1 MRSRF
6 KPTLTWSLLILLVAA
21 MFIPVPYVMT
31 SPGPVFNTIGEVND
45 IELISISGTQ
55 TYPTEGELDMTT
67 VSEFG
72 GPQDGLDM
80 FQAIWGWI
88 SPDRKVVPRESV
100 YPEGQTAEENA
111 ARNIEAFSTS
121 QSYAI
126 AAAMK
131 YLDEPVNEQVIVT
144 SVGADTP
151 AEDNL
156 RAGDEIL
163 AVDGVAMTT
172 PEQVV
177 EAVRSKPIGTDLTFS
192 VVRSGTNLEVVV
204 TSSNRVDDPATEQD
218 EAKIPYI
225 GIGID
230 VYYSAEFE
238 IEFGVTGVG
247 GPSAGTMFAI
257 GIIDK
262 LTPGALTQ
270 GKIIAGTGTIDP
282 DGNVGDIEL
291 LEDRQIVESWD
302 AKYGKSYLR
311 DEIEEL
317 SEKLEVHP
325 AIRCAGFVTS
335 LKPERLDE
343 LERRCAEIEE
353 MYGISLEI
361 LTFEE
366 WVEEQFKRA
375 LEEEVT
381 SKQELATDWI
391 KAYVESLAQKR
402 QDIAPID
409 EPCYQWLLTLN
420 NILNEN
426 SPDIQNL

>member
-31 SPGPVFNTIGEVND
+31 APGPVFNTIGEVNE

-88 SPDRKVVPRESV
+88 SPERKVVPRESV
-100 YPEGQTAEENA
+100 YPEGQTAAENA
-111 ARNIEAFSTS
+111 ARNVEAFSTS

-131 YLDEPVNEQVIVT
+131 YLEEPVNEQVIVT
-144 SVGADTP
+144 SVGVDTP
-151 AEDNL
+151 AQDKL

-163 AVDGVAMTT
+163 AVDGVQMTT

-177 EAVRSKPIGTDLTFS
+177 DAVRSKPIGTDLTFS
-192 VVRSGTNLEVVV
+192 VIRSGTNLDVVV

-230 VYYSAEFE
+230 VYYSAEFD
-238 IEFGVTGVG
+238 IDFGVTGVG
-247 GPSAGTMFAI
+247 GPSAGMMFAI

-282 DGNVGDIEL
+282 DGNVGEIGGIQQKLIGARDAGAVLFLAPQGNCDDVKGHIPEGL
-291 LEDRQIVESWD
+291 TVAAITTLEDAMAAIESFNNGD
-302 AKYGKSYLR
+302 Q
-311 DEIEEL
+311 
-317 SEKLEVHP
+317 
-325 AIRCAGFVTS
+325 VTACS
-335 LKPERLDE
+335 
-343 LERRCAEIEE
+343 
-353 MYGISLEI
+353 
-361 LTFEE
+361 
-366 WVEEQFKRA
+366 
-375 LEEEVT
+375 
-381 SKQELATDWI
+381 
-391 KAYVESLAQKR
+391 
-402 QDIAPID
+402 
-409 EPCYQWLLTLN
+409 
-420 NILNEN
+420 
-426 SPDIQNL
+426 